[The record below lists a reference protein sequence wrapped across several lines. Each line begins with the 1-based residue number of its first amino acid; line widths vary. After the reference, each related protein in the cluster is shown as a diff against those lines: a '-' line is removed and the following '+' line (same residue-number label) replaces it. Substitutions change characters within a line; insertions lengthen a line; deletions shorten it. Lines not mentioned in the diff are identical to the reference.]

1 MLVRRSSQI
10 DKGFFF
16 VSLKKLVFFF
26 FLKDENS
33 REEGYSRKIE
43 GLTAVVKSLMDV
55 EGRNQGR
62 LICLK
67 KKGPFSL
74 TTGKIQDGTCRKFG
88 GCLA

>member
-1 MLVRRSSQI
+1 MGV
-10 DKGFFF
+10 
-16 VSLKKLVFFF
+16 LKMRIVEK
-26 FLKDENS
+26 
-33 REEGYSRKIE
+33 RYSRKRE
-43 GLTAVVKSLMDV
+43 GITGVVKSLMDV
-55 EGRNQGR
+55 EGRNPGR

>member
-1 MLVRRSSQI
+1 MW
-10 DKGFFF
+10 K
-16 VSLKKLVFFF
+16 
-26 FLKDENS
+26 N
-33 REEGYSRKIE
+33 E

-88 GCLA
+88 GVLPNSLSVIFRES